1 MPRTTSDVIDLAVRE
16 NRLATQILYGFSI
29 VFVLTGVALVVWS
42 MVQKQ
47 PLMAIAG
54 VADGALF
61 WPAVKFA
68 DKTRRSNIMLRT
80 LEIPLNRART
90 AEEAAEML
98 RRVFES
104 HFSEKSTRVD
114 KPAALTRRSESQ
126 SS

>member
-1 MPRTTSDVIDLAVRE
+1 MA
-16 NRLATQILYGFSI
+16 
-29 VFVLTGVALVVWS
+29 WS
-42 MVQKQ
+42 MIEKE

-54 VADGALF
+54 VADSALF
-61 WPAVKFA
+61 WPAVRFA

-104 HFSEKSTRVD
+104 HFSEKSTPVD
-114 KPAALTRRSESQ
+114 HPSDVVRKSEARSS
-126 SS
+126 